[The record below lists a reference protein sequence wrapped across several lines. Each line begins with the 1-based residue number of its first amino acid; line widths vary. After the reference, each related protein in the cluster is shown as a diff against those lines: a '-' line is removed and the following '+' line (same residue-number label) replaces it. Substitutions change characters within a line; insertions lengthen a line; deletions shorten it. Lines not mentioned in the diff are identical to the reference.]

1 MSSSSSPLISILS
14 NVSQQI
20 TIYLGTFLIIIG
32 VIGGILNIII
42 FLSLHTFRENS
53 CAFYLL
59 IMSFVNIGQLF
70 SGQLS
75 RTMISGYY
83 IDWTLNSLFYCK
95 FRWFF
100 IQGFTIISF
109 SCMCFATT
117 DQYLSTSYNRRYQQ
131 WNSIKLAC
139 YLCIIAFICAIAH
152 GIPSTIYYNHTI
164 SLTTNKTICT
174 ITNNIYQK
182 YRTYVSFTVIAG
194 ALPVFISVLFGSLS
208 YRNVQQLS
216 YRQVPIIRR
225 ELDKQLTRMVLV
237 QDVYI
242 FIAIVPYT
250 IVLITETF
258 VNVQNNPLGNAQ
270 LQFAESLTATI
281 YYTFFSFPFYIY
293 IIVSKR
299 FRQQLIYVLSR
310 IYNHFGKQLPIV
322 NNQIA
327 PETTNIN

>member
-1 MSSSSSPLISILS
+1 
-14 NVSQQI
+14 
-20 TIYLGTFLIIIG
+20 
-32 VIGGILNIII
+32 
-42 FLSLHTFRENS
+42 
-53 CAFYLL
+53 
-59 IMSFVNIGQLF
+59 
-70 SGQLS
+70 
-75 RTMISGYY
+75 
-83 IDWTLNSLFYCK
+83 
-95 FRWFF
+95 
-100 IQGFTIISF
+100 
-109 SCMCFATT
+109 MCFATT

-182 YRTYVSFTVIAG
+182 YRTYVYFTVIAG

-258 VNVQNNPLGNAQ
+258 V
-270 LQFAESLTATI
+270 
-281 YYTFFSFPFYIY
+281 
-293 IIVSKR
+293 
-299 FRQQLIYVLSR
+299 
-310 IYNHFGKQLPIV
+310 
-322 NNQIA
+322 
-327 PETTNIN
+327 